1 LPALKKSPFFKVLT
15 EFVEVTFNFTA
26 IFPSGKYPPA
36 SQLLGLK
43 KAPGNFIY
51 PLDKIKKINIFW

>member
-43 KAPGNFIY
+43 KAPGNFIHGQ
-51 PLDKIKKINIFW
+51 PAARIEEGA